1 MAELLRQLKRQDITS
16 EPAAQIDKLLI
27 AFLSLTSPPA
37 PSVNLQLSSPL
48 TEREL
53 QVLGLLATKLST
65 GEIAD
70 QLFVSINTVRMHT
83 KSVYSKLDVHSRLEA
98 IERARELELI

>member
-1 MAELLRQLKRQDITS
+1 M
-16 EPAAQIDKLLI
+16 
-27 AFLSLTSPPA
+27 
-37 PSVNLQLSSPL
+37 QLSSPL
-48 TEREL
+48 TEREQ

-98 IERARELELI
+98 IERARELGVDLAVIGPSPSTIEYRFRGLGDCHFADDSLFFIWK

>member
-1 MAELLRQLKRQDITS
+1 M
-16 EPAAQIDKLLI
+16 
-27 AFLSLTSPPA
+27 
-37 PSVNLQLSSPL
+37 
-48 TEREL
+48 
-53 QVLGLLATKLST
+53 LGLLATKLST